1 MYQHLQF
8 SHLQT
13 TRGFC
18 SGNNVSS
25 LNNRKLLPSDSKYW
39 PHNICLHPISHFWLC
54 NLHFSL
60 QSWLPWSHEVSLL
73 AHPFKSL
80 FRGHAVVSFR
90 ESCINATPSEG
101 VKVTTAY
108 CYFPAM
114 PLCAKILS
122 IPLMGSQFWNSQ
134 NHSTASWE
142 YSMNWVASFSTFS
155 SLHMKKCI
163 LLKMTL
169 SIHYLTITS
178 QPRKITYIFII
189 YFNCRFV
196 TKKLELV

>member
-1 MYQHLQF
+1 MK
-8 SHLQT
+8 
-13 TRGFC
+13 C
-18 SGNNVSS
+18 V
-25 LNNRKLLPSDSKYW
+25 YW
-39 PHNICLHPISHFWLC
+39 RTL
-54 NLHFSL
+54 
-60 QSWLPWSHEVSLL
+60 
-73 AHPFKSL
+73 FKSL

-90 ESCINATPSEG
+90 ESCIYATPSEG

-134 NHSTASWE
+134 SHSTASWE

-163 LLKMTL
+163 FFGMTL
-169 SIHYLTITS
+169 SMIIHDLTITS
-178 QPRKITYIFII
+178 RPRQTTYSI
-189 YFNCRFV
+189 YSLYILIVVLWQR
-196 TKKLELV
+196 KLELVEDWTCEIFHIVKKAHWHSVEV